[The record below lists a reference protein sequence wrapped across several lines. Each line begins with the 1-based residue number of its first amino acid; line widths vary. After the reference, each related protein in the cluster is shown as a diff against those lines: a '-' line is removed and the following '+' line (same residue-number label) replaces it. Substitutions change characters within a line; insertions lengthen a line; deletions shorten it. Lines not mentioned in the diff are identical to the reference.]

1 MVYWDS
7 THSSCSADW
16 PPGSLCPESALPISS
31 IWVMTFTHLMKGVL
45 WICITFSLFANT
57 ENGSVCMIGKWS
69 KMDWCRLSDSTNQ
82 LFIRKRNTLS
92 CDFFFNLP
100 YHALNLISFY
110 IVTLSC
116 TAVCIVGLQ
125 KVFFFN
131 LNCFYFKNEYNFLL
145 YWISVRI

>member
-1 MVYWDS
+1 
-7 THSSCSADW
+7 
-16 PPGSLCPESALPISS
+16 
-31 IWVMTFTHLMKGVL
+31 
-45 WICITFSLFANT
+45 
-57 ENGSVCMIGKWS
+57 MIGKWS

-125 KVFFFN
+125 KVFFK
-131 LNCFYFKNEYNFLL
+131 FKLFLF
-145 YWISVRI
+145 